1 MKVFEENKSICGGI
15 AEQVKQSISA
25 ERVGMAISILRD
37 RIYSD
42 KFKATLFE
50 TLSNALDEHVK
61 YGIKRPVSIH
71 LTKMNFLFVILLEVL
86 VKKILFK
93 FSFNILNLP
102 RIKKIHPLEDLE
114 SGLRLLR
121 HIQAFIW

>member
-61 YGIKRPVSIH
+61 YGIKGLFLFI
-71 LTKMNFLFVILLEVL
+71 LQKMNFLFVILPG
-86 VKKILFK
+86 
-93 FSFNILNLP
+93 S
-102 RIKKIHPLEDLE
+102 
-114 SGLRLLR
+114 
-121 HIQAFIW
+121 

>member
-71 LTKMNFLFVILLEVL
+71 LTKNELSIRDFARGLS
-86 VKKILFK
+86 K
-93 FSFNILNLP
+93 
-102 RIKKIHPLEDLE
+102 EDTFQVFFQYFE
-114 SGLRLLR
+114 STKN
-121 HIQAFIW
+121 

>member
-61 YGIKRPVSIH
+61 YGIKGLFLFI
-71 LTKMNFLFVILLEVL
+71 LQKMNFLFVILPGVL
-86 VKKILFK
+86 AKKILFK

>member
-1 MKVFEENKSICGGI
+1 MKVFEENKSICRGI

-25 ERVGMAISILRD
+25 ERIGMAISIFRD

-71 LTKMNFLFVILLEVL
+71 LTKNELSIRDFARGL

-93 FSFNILNLP
+93 FSFNILNLQ
-102 RIKKIHPLEDLE
+102 RIKKIHLLEDLE

>member
-71 LTKMNFLFVILLEVL
+71 LTKNELSIRDFARGL

-93 FSFNILNLP
+93 FSFNILNLQ

>member
-42 KFKATLFE
+42 ILRQHFL
-50 TLSNALDEHVK
+50 
-61 YGIKRPVSIH
+61 KR
-71 LTKMNFLFVILLEVL
+71 
-86 VKKILFK
+86 
-93 FSFNILNLP
+93 
-102 RIKKIHPLEDLE
+102 
-114 SGLRLLR
+114 
-121 HIQAFIW
+121 